1 MLEASKDIRLG
12 DKEHFI
18 RYDWQEI
25 HLLWQFNA
33 PIMEKKNSEMSYR
46 HDLWTTN
53 VLVFFS
59 PWIGKIRLVLYQYYI
74 KFTRNWITWFKKGA
88 QPNHNSINMW
98 LNSLILINKYYLDPP
113 SLLPSEPW
121 KVHNFKRGKQNQK
134 YIMGEKEKVIVEK
147 WTVNLRTGVQS
158 GERVSCP
165 CPKLY

>member
-1 MLEASKDIRLG
+1 
-12 DKEHFI
+12 
-18 RYDWQEI
+18 
-25 HLLWQFNA
+25 
-33 PIMEKKNSEMSYR
+33 MEKKNSEMSYR

-121 KVHNFKRGKQNQK
+121 KVHNFKQVRKTKPKIHNGWEGESDCWKVDSQFEDWSAIWGESVLPMSKIILKSNNLTK
-134 YIMGEKEKVIVEK
+134 IWYYIHTHMYAFTQHIKKKVF
-147 WTVNLRTGVQS
+147 
-158 GERVSCP
+158 
-165 CPKLY
+165 Y